1 MCATRKYL
9 IVLMLAATS
18 AQAIDAARLMPE
30 LVWQKRV
37 LLIFAANQ
45 DGADYRQQQTLL
57 KTVADG
63 LIDRDM
69 AVIRVFSDNHLVI
82 DLQSYDQSVASF
94 HQHFAVAP
102 GEFRVIL
109 VGKDGTIK
117 LDRDSAVSDDDLF
130 SLIDSMPMRRQEILQ
145 GG

>member
-45 DGADYRQQQTLL
+45 RDADYQLQQAILE
-57 KTVADG
+57 AADDG
-63 LIDRDM
+63 LIERDM
-69 AVIRVFSDNHLVI
+69 VVIRAFSDKQLFV
-82 DLQSYDQSVASF
+82 DSQSHEQAAESF
-94 HQHFAVAP
+94 YQRFAVEP
-102 GEFRVIL
+102 DEFRVIL

-117 LDRDSAVSDDDLF
+117 LDRESTVSDAELF
-130 SLIDSMPMRRQEILQ
+130 TLIDAMPMRRHEMLSNE
-145 GG
+145 